1 MKYGRIPVAVGW
13 TKSRFNRWDLIATLL
28 ILGFL
33 TVLAAGS
40 RGALQPLAAITAA
53 PLSLDPA
60 HLPRYAAQTIMRMLL
75 AMALSLLFTLTY
87 ATWAAKSKR
96 AGMLLIP
103 ILDILQS
110 VPILGFLSVAV
121 VFFLSLTPGRA
132 FGAECAA
139 IFAIFTSQAWNMAFG
154 FYQSL
159 RAVPKELVEASRNL
173 HFSPWMRFWK
183 LEVPFAVPQLAW
195 NMMISM
201 AGGWFFVVASESIS
215 VGETQ
220 ISLPGIGSYIAV
232 AIAQKNMGAIAWA
245 IITMVIVLLLTDQL
259 FFRPL
264 LCWSQRFVADQDP
277 DKPPPRSWMLTM
289 LRRSVLITTLAK
301 PLATLWKMGYR
312 PQAVSGQPSRRF
324 DKIRP
329 DNWQQRMDQLWLLF
343 LLAICMLALWSV
355 GHYVTRNLPVH
366 ELGLVA
372 LRGLATMAR
381 VFAMLALATLIW
393 VPVGVWIGTNLRLA
407 TTLQPIVQL
416 VSAFPANLL
425 FPVVASIIV
434 SLRLDA
440 ELWLS
445 PLLILG
451 AQWYILFNVIAGA
464 MAMPRELKDV
474 SRNLQ
479 LKGWLWWR
487 TLGLPAIA
495 PFYITGAITAAGGAW
510 NASIVAEVVSWGD
523 ERLMAHGLGSYI
535 SMATTQGDFDR
546 LVLGV
551 ATMSLFVVLV
561 NQLLWRP
568 LYRYAER
575 RFQFN

>member
-1 MKYGRIPVAVGW
+1 
-13 TKSRFNRWDLIATLL
+13 
-28 ILGFL
+28 
-33 TVLAAGS
+33 
-40 RGALQPLAAITAA
+40 
-53 PLSLDPA
+53 
-60 HLPRYAAQTIMRMLL
+60 
-75 AMALSLLFTLTY
+75 
-87 ATWAAKSKR
+87 
-96 AGMLLIP
+96 
-103 ILDILQS
+103 
-110 VPILGFLSVAV
+110 
-121 VFFLSLTPGRA
+121 
-132 FGAECAA
+132 
-139 IFAIFTSQAWNMAFG
+139 MAFG

-159 RAVPKELVEASRNL
+159 RSVPKELVEATRNL

-183 LEVPFAVPQLAW
+183 LEVPFAVPQLTW

-232 AIAQKNMGAIAWA
+232 AIAHKDMEAIAWA

-289 LRRSVLITTLAK
+289 LRRSVLIATLIR
-301 PLATLWKMGYR
+301 PLATLWKKSYR
-312 PQAVSGQPSRRF
+312 PQSTPGQLSRRL
-324 DKIRP
+324 DKGRP
-329 DNWQQRMDQLWLLF
+329 NTWQHRMDQLWLLF
-343 LLAICMLALWSV
+343 LLIICMLALWSV
-355 GHYVTRNLPVH
+355 GHYVTRNLPTH

-407 TTLQPIVQL
+407 TALQPIVQL

-434 SLRLDA
+434 SLHLNP
-440 ELWLS
+440 EVWLS

-464 MAMPRELKDV
+464 MAIPRELKDV

-510 NASIVAEVVSWGD
+510 NASIVAEVVSWGRD
-523 ERLMAHGLGSYI
+523 RLMAHGLGSYI
-535 SMATTQGDFDR
+535 TMATMHGDFNR
-546 LVLGV
+546 LVLGI
-551 ATMSLFVVLV
+551 ATMSFFVVLV

>member
-1 MKYGRIPVAVGW
+1 MKYGHIPVAVAW
-13 TKSRFNRWDLIATLL
+13 TRSRFNRWDLVAALL
-28 ILGFL
+28 ILGL
-33 TVLAAGS
+33 LILLATGG
-40 RGALQPLAAITAA
+40 RGALQPLAAISAT
-53 PLSLDPA
+53 PLPLEPS
-60 HLPRYAAQTIMRMLL
+60 HLPRYAAQTVMRMVL
-75 AMALSLLFTLTY
+75 AMALSLLFTLSY

-103 ILDILQS
+103 LLDILQS

-121 VFFLSLTPGRA
+121 VFFLSLTPGMA
-132 FGAECAA
+132 LGAECAA

-159 RAVPKELVEASRNL
+159 RSVPKELIEASRNL

-183 LEVPFAVPQLAW
+183 VEVPFAIPQLAW
-195 NMMISM
+195 NMIISM

-232 AIAQKNMGAIAWA
+232 AIAQQNMAAITWAIA
-245 IITMVIVLLLTDQL
+245 TMTVVLLLTDQL

-264 LCWSQRFVADQDP
+264 LCWSQRFAAEQDP
-277 DKPPPRSWMLTM
+277 DKPAPRSWVLTM
-289 LRRSVLITTLAK
+289 LQRSALLAMLVK
-301 PLATLWKMGYR
+301 SLATLWNRGFRPPASQGRLSHYLHKM
-312 PQAVSGQPSRRF
+312 
-324 DKIRP
+324 RP
-329 DNWQQRMDQLWLLF
+329 DHWRRRMPQLWLLIV
-343 LLAICMLALWSV
+343 LAICLLALWSV
-355 GHYVTRNLPVH
+355 VHYVIFDLPDH
-366 ELGLVA
+366 ELGHVA

-381 VFAMLALATLIW
+381 VFAMLALASLIW
-393 VPVGVWIGTNLRLA
+393 VPLGIWVGTKARLA

-425 FPVVASIIV
+425 FPMMAALIV
-434 SLRLDA
+434 KLHLNP
-440 ELWLS
+440 EVWLS

-464 MAMPRELKDV
+464 MAIPRELRDA

-487 TLGLPAIA
+487 TLALPAIA
-495 PFYITGAITAAGGAW
+495 PFYFTGAITAAGGAW

-535 SMATTQGDFDR
+535 SMATAGGDFDR
-546 LVLGV
+546 LVLGI
-551 ATMSLFVVLV
+551 ATMSFFVVLI

-575 RFQFN
+575 RFRFN